1 MLEPEPVPV
10 PVPLLDEYNDGPVP
24 MLPFLRR
31 TELRLRL
38 NAGLALNRLRAENA
52 LAMVPELSTDMSID
66 AGVGADEA
74 R

>member
-1 MLEPEPVPV
+1 MPV
-10 PVPLLDEYNDGPVP
+10 PVPLLDEYNDCPVP
-24 MLPFLRR
+24 LLPFLRR

-52 LAMVPELSTDMSID
+52 LAMVPELSRDMSID